1 MDERYGESCTDL
13 LSDYG
18 IEKCYAG
25 WQDPT
30 QHPAEDYPF
39 NLEITDRADIFNTCR
54 DIAASFLPQA
64 MAEAYTGPTMKFL
77 RPGELSGS
85 YSPQQMQSMGF
96 KQSSNGAWY
105 IPMNMWQR
113 LVSGGQIRENFADGR
128 NPQDKGDSKRHGIN
142 TKASVSS
149 LRKTAKQGGRKGQL
163 AHWLANMK
171 AGRAKAKRKTNED
184 SEFVDTISPGLV
196 ADWDDQAGQIR
207 YTKNNVVIPYGTAEY
222 NAARAQHVEYRKKLK
237 YNKLKQTTDPVYNQI
252 RSAFEKEQQSP
263 TKPGAAIVV
272 PQELFPQDTIKPP
285 VKYDDPT
292 DDDFVAED
300 YESMVEAVDQM
311 IVDGFTTRANSV
323 RETIARNADPQ
334 YQKAIRN
341 IPIRIMNGNT
351 SNRAFAQGGT
361 LNIDAEEWY
370 NAPDEV
376 LLLVMGHEVGHIL
389 FGHDT
394 RPAGTVVPIQQDQQE
409 EYDGD
414 DFALE
419 IAQKLGIKKIP
430 IWTWLH
436 RHKNDLEAAK
446 QRQRANPP
454 GPWPTYDDRSERA
467 LRRRRVTLSQANTDQ
482 IDHAI
487 QQLEHLA

>member
-1 MDERYGESCTDL
+1 
-13 LSDYG
+13 
-18 IEKCYAG
+18 
-25 WQDPT
+25 
-30 QHPAEDYPF
+30 
-39 NLEITDRADIFNTCR
+39 
-54 DIAASFLPQA
+54 
-64 MAEAYTGPTMKFL
+64 MK
-77 RPGELSGS
+77 S
-85 YSPQQMQSMGF
+85 
-96 KQSSNGAWY
+96 
-105 IPMNMWQR
+105 
-113 LVSGGQIRENFADGR
+113 
-128 NPQDKGDSKRHGIN
+128 
-142 TKASVSS
+142 
-149 LRKTAKQGGRKGQL
+149 
-163 AHWLANMK
+163 
-171 AGRAKAKRKTNED
+171 GRAKAKRKTNED
-184 SEFVDTISPGLV
+184 SEFVDTISPGFV

-207 YTKNNVVIPYGTAEY
+207 YTKNNVVIPYGTPEY
-222 NAARAQHVEYRKKLK
+222 NAARAQHVEYRKNLK

-252 RSAFEKEQQSP
+252 RGAFEKEQQSP

-389 FGHDT
+389 FKHDT

-467 LRRRRVTLSQANTDQ
+467 LRRRGVTLSQANTDQ